1 LTADIRGGAR
11 QDICTRLR
19 ERVMRPI
26 GVPDA

>member
-11 QDICTRLR
+11 QDIRTLLR
-19 ERVMRPI
+19 ERVRRPI